1 MLGYYENADKLQVR
15 GQELSNSQLFERFE
29 ASGVNLLQWL
39 HPLQFQGKSR
49 KERQGT
55 RRLWLLQCLKD
66 DEGGSFELTNE
77 GTAISISYITNFIE
91 S

>member
-39 HPLQFQGKSR
+39 HLLQFQGKSGE
-49 KERQGT
+49 ERQGT
-55 RRLWLLQCLKD
+55 RRLWFLLCIH